1 MQYAAKLLK
10 KPDQCRA
17 VLSCSHLFWVED
29 AGGVRDGER
38 CAIHKICH
46 YLSSVL
52 QKTFVCTSTFEASS
66 WILIVTFTLPPNWLW
81 HLISLKWDS
90 DEDSSWQSSFVL
102 ETCLENCKCSPTNV
116 LCYQGHQWSS
126 DPVCWNFKQVSS
138 AYTLWSNIFQD
149 KLQVVIR
156 CISSCKHSKL
166 VW

>member
-1 MQYAAKLLK
+1 LFISFSKLACAPEGNCTISNCGLEINELIRVQYAAKLLK

-66 WILIVTFTLPPNWLW
+66 
-81 HLISLKWDS
+81 
-90 DEDSSWQSSFVL
+90 
-102 ETCLENCKCSPTNV
+102 
-116 LCYQGHQWSS
+116 
-126 DPVCWNFKQVSS
+126 
-138 AYTLWSNIFQD
+138 
-149 KLQVVIR
+149 
-156 CISSCKHSKL
+156 
-166 VW
+166 